1 MDGQL
6 AAATCGPLDDD
17 RQTSQK
23 RSISA
28 GEVYSTIS
36 EEWAGDHFWSWFDV
50 NRSTFNGEWADIV
63 FHIFVP
69 SDLDLWPLKLKFAP
83 LVTLVVSY
91 VSTKLEVS
99 IAFLFREN
107 SRRGTDTEGVQRLM
121 WPPGYGRII
130 SGCISENV
138 QDRHIAIT
146 RKLYVLHRT
155 TWSPVTLNYLAEC
168 YQQHDKLFDG
178 IKHLELKVMHWIAL
192 DLKNN

>member
-1 MDGQL
+1 MLTGDIE
-6 AAATCGPLDDD
+6 CCSGPMCF
-17 RQTSQK
+17 
-23 RSISA
+23 
-28 GEVYSTIS
+28 GEIACDLRNEHEMYSTTDAECAAIIILVLV
-36 EEWAGDHFWSWFDV
+36 WKTKCAKNDFY
-50 NRSTFNGEWADIV
+50 IL
-63 FHIFVP
+63 VP

-107 SRRGTDTEGVQRLM
+107 PRHGTDTEGVQRLM

-146 RKLYVLHRT
+146 RKLYVLYRT

-178 IKHLELKVMHWIAL
+178 VKHLELKVMHWIAL
-192 DLKNN
+192 DLKKQLNKF